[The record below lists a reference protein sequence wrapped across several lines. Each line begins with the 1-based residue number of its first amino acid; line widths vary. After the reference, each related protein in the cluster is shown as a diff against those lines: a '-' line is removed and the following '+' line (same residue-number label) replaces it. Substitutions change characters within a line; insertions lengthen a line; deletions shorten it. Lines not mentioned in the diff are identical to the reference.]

1 MKSSE
6 KEGVNLL
13 AAQRMRAHTHARMH
27 ARVHIKCILKLCG
40 EVEQQ
45 S

>member
-13 AAQRMRAHTHARMH
+13 AAQRMRAHMH